1 MTPTGQVGELRVN
14 TKFKVCILS
23 AGKGIRLGS
32 LTKTLNKSLLPIDE
46 KAVISHII
54 EKFSSEVEIVVA
66 VGHQGEKVREYLSH
80 AHADRNITPVS
91 VDNFDGEGSGPGY
104 SLLCCREF
112 LGCPFVIYAADT
124 MVTEEIPPPTKNW
137 LGVAEV
143 SDTSPFCTVSLEEGF
158 ITALA
163 DKQDCDNRFAFVGVA
178 GVHDH
183 GEFWDALE
191 NDTSLINNE
200 HQISNGL
207 NVLTGH
213 ALHPELFTWFDTG
226 TVENYNLTKG
236 HFESTDDKFDFSKI
250 NEFTYFVNGRV
261 IKYFDDADIVE
272 KRFSRSKSLSGLCP
286 PIDRKTN
293 WFISYE
299 KIKGTTLYEC
309 LTPRVAQSFFKWSQD
324 YLWSTD
330 KTPSN
335 FNDSCRQFYKDKT
348 EKRLQAFCVKYPD
361 HHLSNVPV
369 NGEELPAIDDL
380 LKLVDWD
387 MLSRGTP
394 VNFHGDLQ
402 FDNVLKTG
410 WLTSGRD
417 DFKLLD
423 WRQEFAGQV
432 EVGDLY
438 YDLGKLYGGMTLPY
452 HFIKQNRFHYQE
464 DTTGVSYDFHTT
476 NMVNE
481 AKEEFEEFIKSSGYE
496 MWRIQLIRALIFL
509 NMSPLHE
516 YPFDKML
523 FHMSRFYLWRILKD
537 EN

>member
-1 MTPTGQVGELRVN
+1 MN

-66 VGHQGEKVREYLSH
+66 VGHQGEKVKEYISH
-80 AHADRNITPVS
+80 AHSDRNITSIS

-104 SLLCCREF
+104 SLLCCRDH
-112 LGCPFVIYAADT
+112 LKCPFIIYAADT
-124 MVTEEIPPPTKNW
+124 IVTEEIPPPTKNW

-143 SDTSPFCTVSLEEGF
+143 SETKPFCTVELRDGF

-163 DKQDCDNRFAFVGVA
+163 DKKECDNRFAFVGVA
-178 GVHDH
+178 GVHSYD
-183 GEFWDALE
+183 EFWRALE
-191 NDTSLINNE
+191 NDSSLINNE

-207 NVLTGH
+207 NVLISH
-213 ALHPELFTWFDTG
+213 NLQPERFSWFDTG
-226 TVENYNLTKG
+226 TVENYNGTKS
-236 HFESTDDKFDFSKI
+236 HFEGDDDRFNFSKI

-261 IKYFDDADIVE
+261 IKYFDDSDIID
-272 KRFSRSKSLSGLCP
+272 KRFKRSKFLDGLCP

-293 WFISYE
+293 WFMSYE
-299 KIKGTTLYEC
+299 KIKGNTIYEC
-309 LTPRVAQSFFKWSQD
+309 LTPRVAKSFFKWSQD
-324 YLWSTD
+324 HLWSGD
-330 KTPSN
+330 KVPQDFSE
-335 FNDSCRQFYKDKT
+335 SCRQFYKDKT
-348 EKRLQAFCVKYPD
+348 EKRLQALCIKYPMYRNTKV
-361 HHLSNVPV
+361 SV
-369 NGEELPAIDDL
+369 NGEELPTIDEL
-380 LKLVDWD
+380 LKMVDWD
-387 MLSRGTP
+387 ELSTGTA

-410 WLTSGRD
+410 WLSSGRD

-423 WRQEFAGQV
+423 WRQDFAGQV

-438 YDLGKLYGGMTLPY
+438 YDLAKLYGGMTLPY
-452 HFIKQNRFHYQE
+452 HFIKRNRFHYQE

-476 NMVNE
+476 SMISE
-481 AKEEFEEFIKSSGYE
+481 SKEEFEEFVRNSGYD
-496 MWRIQLIRALIFL
+496 MQRIRLIRALIFL

-537 EN
+537 ED